1 MAVDTQNLSVVHNT
15 GEGRFELRVG
25 GELAVAEY
33 LLAPGRIIFTHT
45 GVPRAARGQG
55 IASRLAHAALEHARA
70 NGLRVVPHCSFFR
83 TYIQR
88 HPEYQALMRED

>member
-1 MAVDTQNLSVVHNT
+1 MAADTQDLAVIHNQ
-15 GEGRFELRVG
+15 GEHRFELRVG

-33 LLAPGRIIFTHT
+33 LLAPERIIFTHT

-55 IASRLAHAALEHARA
+55 IASRLAHAALEYARA
-70 NGLRVVPHCSFFR
+70 NELRVVAHCSFFR

-88 HPEYQALMRED
+88 HPEYQGLV

>member
-1 MAVDTQNLSVVHNT
+1 MAVDTQSVVHNM
-15 GEGRFELRVG
+15 GEDRFEMRVG
-25 GELAVAEY
+25 GELAVVEY

-45 GVPRAARGQG
+45 GVPRAVRGQG

-70 NGLRVVPHCSFFR
+70 ADLRVVPYCSFFR

-88 HPEYQALMRED
+88 HPEYQTLVA

>member
-1 MAVDTQNLSVVHNT
+1 MTTATQEVTHNT
-15 GEGRFELRVG
+15 AESRFELRVG

-33 LLAPGRIIFTHT
+33 VLARDQIIFTHT
-45 GVPRAARGQG
+45 GVPRSMRGRG

-70 NGLRVVPHCSFFR
+70 AGLRVVPHCSFFR

-88 HPEYQALMRED
+88 HPEYQPLVG